1 HTTAISCW
9 LVLSNPNT
17 LPPQPF
23 ISSSL
28 SPSAAFELI
37 IFSTAKEKTIPEA
50 EKDCIVISPRF
61 RDRSKRME
69 EAPSNEDHED
79 IPVPINTSYG
89 GPHAHLIH
97 THHHRH
103 NYDPLSLNPPAA
115 TFPPPPPPAAAL
127 TTLVDDQKTRSS
139 SNVRYRECLKNHA
152 ASIGGTATDG
162 CGEFMPSGE
171 QGTIEA
177 LTCSACTCHRNFHR
191 KQQQQLHSSS
201 SPLLLLPF
209 HHRRHMITS
218 FNMPGGGSLS
228 DSDDHD
234 RLQEVDDDDGGAS
247 GVGLCH
253 ATTQKRYRTRF
264 SVEQK
269 EKMLEFAEGVGW
281 KIQNQED
288 DGVVQRFCNEIGVKR
303 RVLKVWMHNNKH
315 HHNHANSSNQHGGAA
330 AFAVD
335 GAVTAAPAATFTTS
349 VAHPSATTT

>member
-1 HTTAISCW
+1 
-9 LVLSNPNT
+9 
-17 LPPQPF
+17 
-23 ISSSL
+23 
-28 SPSAAFELI
+28 
-37 IFSTAKEKTIPEA
+37 
-50 EKDCIVISPRF
+50 
-61 RDRSKRME
+61 ME
-69 EAPSNEDHED
+69 EASSNEDHED

-103 NYDPLSLNPPAA
+103 NYDPLGLNPPAVE
-115 TFPPPPPPAAAL
+115 FPPPPAAMNNNTTTAL
-127 TTLVDDQKTRSS
+127 ATLVDDQKTRSRSS

-191 KQQQQLHSSS
+191 KQQ
-201 SPLLLLPF
+201 LLLPF

-218 FNMPGGGSLS
+218 FNMPGGSLS
-228 DSDDHD
+228 ESDDHD
-234 RLQEVDDDDGGAS
+234 GLLEVDDDDGGAVYKLTS
-247 GVGLCH
+247 PSSLKMVAVTMAGSAAATSHRRPYGNGNGGEGVAAGK
-253 ATTQKRYRTRF
+253 KRYRTRF

-281 KIQNQED
+281 KIQNQD
-288 DGVVQRFCNEIGVKR
+288 DDVVQRFCQEIGVKR

-315 HHNHANSSNQHGGAA
+315 ANSSNQHGG
-330 AFAVD
+330 V
-335 GAVTAAPAATFTTS
+335 VTAAAAATFTTS

>member
-1 HTTAISCW
+1 
-9 LVLSNPNT
+9 
-17 LPPQPF
+17 
-23 ISSSL
+23 
-28 SPSAAFELI
+28 
-37 IFSTAKEKTIPEA
+37 
-50 EKDCIVISPRF
+50 
-61 RDRSKRME
+61 ME

-247 GVGLCH
+247 GGGGGGVG
-253 ATTQKRYRTRF
+253 TGKKRYRTRF